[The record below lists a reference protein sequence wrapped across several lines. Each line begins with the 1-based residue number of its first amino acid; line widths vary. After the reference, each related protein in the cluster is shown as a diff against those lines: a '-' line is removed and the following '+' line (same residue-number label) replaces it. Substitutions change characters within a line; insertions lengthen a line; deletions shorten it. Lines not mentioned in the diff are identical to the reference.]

1 MKIFI
6 ATSKK
11 FYPEVK
17 SLIERI
23 RKPGLTIFHPYFDYD
38 LDQAEQNPELKEH
51 LTLQH
56 FPEIDACDLLFAFL
70 PHGYIGS
77 SVTIEL
83 TYAYAKGKRILVSEL
98 PKEFAVRAMV
108 DEVCSVEDFV
118 RRMQNT

>member
-11 FYPEVK
+11 FYPEIK
-17 SLIERI
+17 ILIERL
-23 RKPGLTIFHPYFDYD
+23 RKPDLTIFHPYFNFD
-38 LDQAEQNPELKEH
+38 LDQAEQDPELKGR

-70 PHGYIGS
+70 PHGYIGT

-98 PKEFAVRAMV
+98 PQEFAVRAMV
-108 DEVCSVEDFV
+108 HEVCNVEDFV
-118 RRMQNT
+118 RLIQNV

>member
-17 SLIERI
+17 ILIERI
-23 RKPGLTIFHPYFDYD
+23 RKPDLTIFHPYFGFDVA
-38 LDQAEQNPELKEH
+38 QAERHPELKER

-70 PHGYIGS
+70 PHGYIGA

-83 TYAYAKGKRILVSEL
+83 TYAYAKGKRILVSEK
-98 PKEFAVRAMV
+98 PQEFAVRAMV

-118 RRMQNT
+118 RYMQNV